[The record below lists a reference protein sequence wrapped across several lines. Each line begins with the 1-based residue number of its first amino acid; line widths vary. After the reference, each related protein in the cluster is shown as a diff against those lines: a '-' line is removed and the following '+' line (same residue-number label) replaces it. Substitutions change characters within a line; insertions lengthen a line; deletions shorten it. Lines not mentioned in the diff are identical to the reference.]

1 MPRRPAAN
9 IAAAPLQP
17 PAYYTNCTIAQSH
30 SGSIDQS
37 QHFFQMRLTEKILNS
52 KTLTSAE
59 KVKFLK
65 IIGGM

>member
-1 MPRRPAAN
+1 MPRRPTN
-9 IAAAPLQP
+9 IATAPLQPP

-37 QHFFQMRLTEKILNS
+37 RHFFEAHLTNKILNS
-52 KTLTSAE
+52 KTLTAEE

-65 IIGGM
+65 IIDGM

>member
-1 MPRRPAAN
+1 MPRRPAN
-9 IAAAPLQP
+9 IPTASSLP

-37 QHFFQMRLTEKILNS
+37 QHFFQMRLTDKILNS
-52 KTLTSAE
+52 KTLTSSE